1 MVFENRGF
9 VNLRS
14 GLARSL
20 KDMVIQVPGCKN
32 TAFPNEKYMIRP
44 I

>member
-1 MVFENRGF
+1 MVFEKTGF

-14 GLARSL
+14 GLRSF
-20 KDMVIQVPGCKN
+20 KDTVIQVPGCKN
-32 TAFPNEKYMIRP
+32 TAYPNEKYMIRP